1 MRAKSYFDN
10 YQVGTELTKF
20 GLIGLVVGART
31 GQILDNNGEIYRDSE
46 VTTYQ
51 EIQKPRKFKDKN
63 FQNLDLRRLEIK
75 GSLFE
80 SCTFYNSEY
89 VGSKF
94 ISVELVDAD
103 FSKSNGVDVE
113 FEQCASYS
121 MILTGSDLSNAKI
134 TKSIFIDAGISR
146 VYLDCS
152 EITDC
157 YFRCAYFVASSVTSS
172 KIHNCNFINSNMFD
186 VDFSHTKISNCDF
199 TNANLRLTDWSFA
212 TIENCNF
219 TDADL
224 KNATYNKHTKG
235 LENFTKEQL
244 ETMTLRI

>member
-10 YQVGTELTKF
+10 YQGGTELTNC

-31 GQILDNNGEIYRDSE
+31 GQILDNNGEIYQDSE

-51 EIQKPRKFKDKN
+51 EIQKPRKFEDKN
-63 FQNLDLRRLEIK
+63 FRNLDLRRLEIK
-75 GSLFE
+75 GSVFE
-80 SCTFYNSEY
+80 SCTFYHSEY

-94 ISVELVDAD
+94 ISVELVESN

-113 FEQCASYS
+113 FEQCVSYS

-134 TKSIFIDAGISR
+134 TKSTFIDAGISR

-157 YFRCAYFVASSVTSS
+157 HFLNSYFVASSITSS
-172 KIHNCNFINSNMFD
+172 KIHNCNFVNANMFD
-186 VDFSHTKISNCDF
+186 ADFSHTKISNCG
-199 TNANLRLTDWSFA
+199 LTDWSFA
-212 TIENCNF
+212 TIENCDF
-219 TDADL
+219 TGADL
-224 KNATYNKHTKG
+224 KNAMYNKHTKG